1 MAITGPGA
9 AVQLVDGSGNPI
21 GVTGNLLQV
30 SGSGGGGGGAI
41 TAAAGSY
48 SAGALVDGANV
59 TEGTKAD
66 SAYAGSGSASI
77 VAILKG
83 CYAALVAATPAGTN
97 SIGGIG
103 CTTTGGATTYRA
115 IGGAAATI
123 NASAIKG
130 TAGQVYAYAFSNAQ
144 TTACY
149 ARIYNAAT
157 STVGS
162 GAPAW
167 GPIAV
172 PAGST
177 VTHTFDTGLVCG
189 TGISATMTGGAV
201 DTDTTTL
208 TLAGNSISIAYK

>member
-9 AVQLVDGSGNPI
+9 AVQLVDGTGSPL

-30 SGSGGGGGGAI
+30 TGSG
-41 TAAAGSY
+41 
-48 SAGALVDGANV
+48 N
-59 TEGTKAD
+59 
-66 SAYAGSGSASI
+66 
-77 VAILKG
+77 
-83 CYAALVAATPAGTN
+83 AT
-97 SIGGIG
+97 I
-103 CTTTGGATTYRA
+103 YRK

-123 NASAIKG
+123 NASGIKG
-130 TAGQVYAYAFSNAQ
+130 SAGQVYAYAFSNAQ
-144 TTACY
+144 TTTCY

-162 GAPAW
+162 GTPVW

-177 VTHTFDTGLVCG
+177 VTQTFDFGFVCG

-208 TLAGNSISIAYK
+208 TLAGNAISIAYQ